1 MKTRTPF
8 IKRNLQVAA
17 VLISVVYFSS
27 LAFAIEPIGTIGQP
41 LPEQHAFLSNDTI
54 LRVVPTHIQIIDTDT
69 GAVIAEFGER
79 TDYSEVVLSPTA
91 THLAILNY
99 AVDSKVTTVHIWD
112 VHAREQV
119 SEWRVPARLDEVAA
133 FSPKAPLFAAA
144 FEDKIYLWN
153 WQARKF
159 VGEMMTAEHSRAYAL
174 IFSSDDRHLIT
185 ASRDI
190 ASRETLE
197 LWNVETRR
205 LEAYFDGYNGNGIE
219 DIVMSPDGTRIA
231 TFQRDSNSIFVWDV
245 ETQQLLWRERSG
257 TGRVSDVVFSPDSQH
272 LYVANRTGTLRW
284 SGLGPWKG
292 WDDQIRVWDVESG
305 QHIDTF
311 GNEFRAL
318 EKITVSPDGKTA
330 LLHYRDAVVLWD
342 IKAKQSMRVWA
353 DFIYGWRDALSTN
366 GKTFVSASRAF
377 IKIWNIPSRQMQ
389 HLISAKDSLFRELA
403 LSADGQKL
411 AIGRDPWIEVY
422 NLQTGKVDI
431 QFPYAYGYSD
441 IAFSSSGRW
450 VTARG
455 GGFFHLFDVENPET
469 SQQISTRDGPDVD
482 ISSLFTFSQND
493 EYLAATTYTYDDQQ
507 YWILLWK
514 RDGDA
519 FSFQY
524 SWHVPELNSH
534 SRLAFASDAD
544 GSVVLLVP
552 SRAQDTQIW
561 RLPPDNPQL
570 VTTLPVGP
578 PARFSTDSRY
588 LFADRDNTLQIWDW
602 QAEAPIACPA
612 ISDYFDMS
620 RDGAIL
626 LSYAK
631 TGQIQIWDGNAL
643 LASQFVTVEPCG
655 KQLVLFGD
663 VKHNQLLQN
672 FPNPFNPETWIPFRL
687 AAESPVTIQIY
698 SSTGQLVR
706 RLSPGV
712 LSAGD
717 YSSQAQAIHWNGR
730 NQIGEP
736 VSSGVY
742 LYTISAGDFS
752 ATRKMLI
759 RK

>member
-1 MKTRTPF
+1 MS
-8 IKRNLQVAA
+8 L
-17 VLISVVYFSS
+17 VYFSS
-27 LAFAIEPIGTIGQP
+27 LAFGIEPIGTIGQP

-54 LRVVPTHIQIIDTDT
+54 LRVVPTHIQVVDADT

-79 TDYSEVVLSPTA
+79 TEVSEVVLSPTA
-91 THLAILNY
+91 AHLAILNY
-99 AVDSKVTTVHIWD
+99 AVDAKVTTVHIWD
-112 VHAREQV
+112 VNAREQV
-119 SEWRVPARLDEVAA
+119 SEWPVTARLDEVAA

-144 FEDKIYLWN
+144 FADKIYLWN
-153 WQARKF
+153 WQISKF
-159 VGEMMTAEHSRAYAL
+159 VGKMMTAEHSRAYAM

-185 ASRDI
+185 TSRDI

-205 LEAYFDGYNGNGIE
+205 LEAYFDGYQVNGVE
-219 DIVMSPDGTRIA
+219 DIVMSPDGTHIA
-231 TFQRDSNSIFVWDV
+231 TFQRDSNSVSVWDV
-245 ETQQLLWRERSG
+245 EARQLLWRERSG
-257 TGRVSDVVFSPDSQH
+257 IGRVSDLVFSPDSQY
-272 LYVANRTGTLRW
+272 LYVATRTGTLHS

-305 QHIDTF
+305 QQINAF
-311 GNEFRAL
+311 GSEFRSL
-318 EKITVSPDGKTA
+318 DKITVSPDGKTA

-342 IKAKQSMRVWA
+342 IRARQSVRVWA
-353 DFIYGWRDALSTN
+353 DFIYGWNDALSPN
-366 GKTFVSASRAF
+366 GKTFVSASHSF
-377 IKIWNIPSRQMQ
+377 IKTWNIPSREMQ
-389 HLISAKDSLFRELA
+389 HLIPAEDRLFRELA
-403 LSADGQKL
+403 ISSDGQKL

-450 VTARG
+450 VAARG
-455 GGFFHLFDVENPET
+455 GGFIHLFDVENPET
-469 SQQISTRDGPDVD
+469 IQRISSRDGPDVD

-493 EYLAATTYTYDDQQ
+493 EYLAATTRTNNNQQ

-514 RDGDA
+514 RKGEV

-524 SWHVPELNSH
+524 SWQVPELYSH
-534 SRLAFASDAD
+534 SRLAFTSDAD
-544 GSVVLLVP
+544 GSIVLLVP

-561 RLPPDNPQL
+561 RLLPDNPQL
-570 VTTLPVGP
+570 VATLPVGP
-578 PARFSTDSRY
+578 PARFSTDGRY

-602 QAEAPIACPA
+602 QAEAPIACPS

-626 LSYAK
+626 VSYAK
-631 TGQIQIWDGNAL
+631 TAQMQIWDGNTL
-643 LASQFVTVEPCG
+643 LSSQPVTVEPCG
-655 KQLVLFGD
+655 KQIVIFGD
-663 VKHNQLLQN
+663 VKQNQLLQN

-687 AAESPVTIQIY
+687 ADENDVTIQIY
-698 SSTGQLVR
+698 SSAGRLVR
-706 RLSPGV
+706 RLSPGIMP
-712 LSAGD
+712 AGD
-717 YSSQAQAIHWNGR
+717 YASQTEAVYWDGR
-730 NQIGEP
+730 NQTGEP

-742 LYTISAGDFS
+742 LYTINAGDFS